1 MYWLIKT
8 ILTSLTLIAVSHYLY
23 IYFKNNLTQ
32 PKLKDLVN
40 EPKEHYEKIF
50 KTINEKPILETG
62 SVEDVTQGD
71 DSSSYEAFNQ
81 GENLNSSNM
90 ASELNNFLDESLS
103 GPFEDSAPS
112 SFNDATLQ
120 YNNFSFNI

>member
-62 SVEDVTQGD
+62 SVEDVTQGY

>member
-8 ILTSLTLIAVSHYLY
+8 VVISLTLIAISHYLY

-50 KTINEKPILETG
+50 KTINEKPKLEPQSTD
-62 SVEDVTQGD
+62 EDEYNAVINE
-71 DSSSYEAFNQ
+71 SYTDMDGGYEP
-81 GENLNSSNM
+81 SNM
-90 ASELNNFLDESLS
+90 ANELSSFLDDSLNESQNAFSGDSLS
-103 GPFEDSAPS
+103 NSNIE
-112 SFNDATLQ
+112 